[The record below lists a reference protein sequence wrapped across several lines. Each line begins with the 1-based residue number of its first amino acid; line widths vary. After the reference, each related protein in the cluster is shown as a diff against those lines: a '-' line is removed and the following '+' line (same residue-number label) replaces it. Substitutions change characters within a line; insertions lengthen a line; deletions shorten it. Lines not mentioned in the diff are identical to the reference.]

1 MMSAVSK
8 FKFLPIL
15 LASYISILPVMLIY
29 LCYNSP
35 YATMTLPI
43 LFLFFIL
50 VFWGTVFRTRAHRVT
65 IDQQCVVVKR
75 YFGIG
80 KSESYALN
88 SLDGFVSLFESG
100 KLGVSENLFI
110 LQKGKRVVCISEF
123 YHSNYGELKKI
134 LIERLINFGV
144 NDYDVK
150 EEWSNLFK

>member
-1 MMSAVSK
+1 MMSIVSK

-15 LASYISILPVMLIY
+15 LASYISILPAMLIY

-75 YFGIG
+75 YFGLG

>member
-1 MMSAVSK
+1 
-8 FKFLPIL
+8 
-15 LASYISILPVMLIY
+15 
-29 LCYNSP
+29 
-35 YATMTLPI
+35 MTLPI

-75 YFGIG
+75 YFGLG

>member
-1 MMSAVSK
+1 MMSTVSK

-29 LCYNSP
+29 LCYNSL

-43 LFLFFIL
+43 LCLFFIL

-75 YFGIG
+75 YFGLG

-88 SLDGFVSLFESG
+88 SLDGFVSLFETG

>member
-1 MMSAVSK
+1 MMSTVSK

-43 LFLFFIL
+43 LFLLFIL

-65 IDQQCVVVKR
+65 IDQQYVVVKR
-75 YFGIG
+75 YFGLG

-123 YHSNYGELKKI
+123 YHSNYGEFKKI

>member
-1 MMSAVSK
+1 M
-8 FKFLPIL
+8 
-15 LASYISILPVMLIY
+15 
-29 LCYNSP
+29 
-35 YATMTLPI
+35 
-43 LFLFFIL
+43 

-75 YFGIG
+75 YFGLG

-150 EEWSNLFK
+150 KNGVIFLGNKKIPLFQLKRDFFMR